1 MRIARTPLMTSALL
15 AATIALAPA
24 PAFAATT
31 DAVGVHSDVVSVA
44 SPVSAT
50 VAEQAEPDSEAEA
63 GRLAFVLVPLLG
75 AAVVVIGAIVVISR
89 GRRGRRGD

>member
-31 DAVGVHSDVVSVA
+31 DAVGVHSNVVSVA

-50 VAEQAEPDSEAEA
+50 VAEQAEPTPAEA
-63 GRLAFVLVPLLG
+63 GLAAGGGPLLG